1 MAAQVS
7 YLYKYCPACGGRARA
22 EAKLPLAHAQ
32 RPEEFDLD
40 DLGTLVE
47 KQTIG
52 FLLAL
57 VELLPYKIFTCRKCG
72 HEFQLQNRAAKELV
86 HGMLSSMQPVAA
98 APSPAQ
104 AARRRHQV
112 RLPPPEAMPVQAPR
126 AKPVRPAPPAA
137 PKRQPAPQVAAP
149 SVQPAHPPDWEP
161 YHLDND
167 MDDIFDQFREE

>member
-1 MAAQVS
+1 MPAQVS

-32 RPEEFDLD
+32 RPEEFNLD
-40 DLGTLVE
+40 DLGNLVE

-57 VELLPYKIFTCRKCG
+57 VELLPYKIFICRKCG

-86 HGMLSSMQPVAA
+86 HGMLSAMQPVAA

-104 AARRRHQV
+104 AARRRHPL
-112 RLPPPEAMPVQAPR
+112 RLPPPEAAPAPAPR
-126 AKPVRPAPPAA
+126 AKPVRPARPVA
-137 PKRQPAPQVAAP
+137 PKRAPVAEPPPPPAQPSQA
-149 SVQPAHPPDWEP
+149 PDWEP

>member
-1 MAAQVS
+1 MPAQVS
-7 YLYKYCPACGGRARA
+7 YLYKYCPACGSRARA

-40 DLGTLVE
+40 DLGGLVE

-86 HGMLSSMQPVAA
+86 HSMLASMQPVAA

-112 RLPPPEAMPVQAPR
+112 RLPPPEAAPAPVQR
-126 AKPVRPAPPAA
+126 ARQVRPSPPVQ
-137 PKRQPAPQVAAP
+137 PKRQPVIESPP
-149 SVQPAHPPDWEP
+149 PAVEPTHPPDWEP
-161 YHLDND
+161 YHLDTD